1 MRKLT
6 LILALA
12 ALMGCNRD
20 RVATNDHSG
29 ANERVVPTDSMVT
42 TAAAETSTLVPV
54 GGVPAGGTTET
65 SAATITSHTPDAG
78 TTTRTITGEP
88 PKDTAPAPT
97 GDIAAGQGVYRAQCA
112 SCHGADGKTA
122 TGLFTLA
129 SAATQ
134 QRADAELVRVIRDSP
149 SHKALRLE
157 SAQLSAV
164 VAYVKALQ

>member
-12 ALMGCNRD
+12 VLMGCNRD

-29 ANERVVPTDSMVT
+29 ANERVVPTDSMMT
-42 TAAAETSTLVPV
+42 TAAAETSTLVPL
-54 GGVPAGGTTET
+54 GGATDT
-65 SAATITSHTPDAG
+65 SAATVTTHTPNVG
-78 TTTRTITGEP
+78 TTTRTLTGEP

-122 TGLFTLA
+122 VGSFTLA

-134 QRADAELVRVIRDSP
+134 ARPDAELARAIHEAP
-149 SHKALRLE
+149 SHKTLKIE
-157 SAQLSAV
+157 HAQVSAV